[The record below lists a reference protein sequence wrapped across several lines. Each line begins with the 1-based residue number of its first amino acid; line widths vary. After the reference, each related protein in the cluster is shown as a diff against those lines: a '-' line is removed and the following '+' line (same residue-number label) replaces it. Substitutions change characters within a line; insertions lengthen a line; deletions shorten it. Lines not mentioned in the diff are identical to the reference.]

1 MDADTKAR
9 LLADTR
15 ADLLK
20 RQLSNSENYDK
31 AILSLSTAFLGFSLA
46 FLKDMLPLRA
56 EWIGLLYGS
65 WVTFGAA
72 VLSTII
78 SFYMSQRG
86 IDAQLRK
93 AEDYYLR
100 DDQTAL
106 AKHWTAK
113 ATDWVNNASGAF
125 FIIGISLTIAFVIV
139 NFHRRV
145 EMTSDKKPAR
155 VSVGDGASIPRMQEV
170 PLKKGA
176 PIPNLQP
183 MPQSQAPQNQPTP
196 QSNPAPRVPI
206 PLGAPIPNLQPV
218 PNSQTAQSRPAA
230 PSNTA
235 LPPASTTPS
244 GGNKK

>member
-1 MDADTKAR
+1 MMDADIKAR

-46 FLKDMLPLRA
+46 FLKDMLPLRT

-65 WVTFGAA
+65 WVAFGVA

-100 DDQTAL
+100 DDQVAL

-113 ATDWVNNASGAF
+113 ATDCVNSASGAF

-139 NFHRRV
+139 NLDRRT
-145 EMTSDKKPAR
+145 EMANDKKTVQ

-170 PLKKGA
+170 PLRKGA

-183 MPQSQAPQNQPTP
+183 MPQSQAPQSQPAP
-196 QSNPAPRVPI
+196 QSNPAPQLRV
-206 PLGAPIPNLQPV
+206 PLGAPIPSFQPM
-218 PNSQTAQSRPAA
+218 PQSQAPQSQPAA
-230 PSNTA
+230 P
-235 LPPASTTPS
+235 LPASTTPS